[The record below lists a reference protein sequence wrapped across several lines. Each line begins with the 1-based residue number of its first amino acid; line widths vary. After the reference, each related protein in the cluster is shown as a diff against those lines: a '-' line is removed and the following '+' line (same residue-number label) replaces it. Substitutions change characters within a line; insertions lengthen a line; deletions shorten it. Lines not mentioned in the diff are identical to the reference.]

1 MKASFLGICLLAL
14 LATACATTDSG
25 GSTQSRSAS
34 RVFPERYERVYAAV
48 LAAAKAE
55 RLAVVEADQQS
66 GRVILANR
74 LTSTGWVETIT
85 VGVSRVGAE
94 SSQVTVLGRPPA
106 PMRDLPP
113 NWGRIIDDRLGEFR
127 EAPSQRGESSMA
139 WGQVLLARIGGELAV
154 MRKAV
159 PDG

>member
-1 MKASFLGICLLAL
+1 MKTSLFWICLLAVL
-14 LATACATTDSG
+14 VTACTTTVPDESA
-25 GSTQSRSAS
+25 QSRSAS

-55 RLAVVEADQQS
+55 RLSIVESDPKS